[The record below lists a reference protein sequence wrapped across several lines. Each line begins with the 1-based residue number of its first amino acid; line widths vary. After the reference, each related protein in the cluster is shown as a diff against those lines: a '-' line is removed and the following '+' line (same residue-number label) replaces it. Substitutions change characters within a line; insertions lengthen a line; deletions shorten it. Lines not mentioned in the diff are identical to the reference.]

1 LREISICSKGE
12 TVSER
17 FLLSSKLPPYVFS
30 ITNEL
35 KTAARARG
43 EDIIDLG
50 MGNPDLPTPK
60 AIVQKLVEAARNPRN
75 HRYSASRGIPK
86 LREAIA
92 NRYQRKW
99 GVQLDP
105 DTEVVTT
112 IGAKEGLSHLVMT
125 MLAPGEAAIVPV
137 PAYPIH
143 THSVIIAGGRLIEIP
158 AENTDDLLDRLTQT
172 VKAERPKFVMLSFP
186 NNPTCACVDMKFFE
200 EVVKLAHEYNTLI
213 IHDFAYADL
222 VFDGY
227 VAPSILQVEGA
238 KDVAVEIFSLS
249 KSYSMAGWRVGFVV
263 GNREVVTA
271 LTRVKSYMD
280 YGIFQ
285 PIQIASIIALNECE
299 ESVAEIAET
308 YRKRRDV
315 LVEAIS
321 RTGWQIEKPK
331 GTMFVWAK
339 IPDEYR
345 SLGSLEF
352 AKLLLARARVG
363 VSPGVGFGEAG
374 DGHVRFA
381 LIENE
386 HRIRQ
391 AARGIRQM
399 FKAR

>member
-1 LREISICSKGE
+1 M
-12 TVSER
+12 SER

-35 KTAARARG
+35 KAAARARG
-43 EDIIDLG
+43 EDIVDLG
-50 MGNPDLPTPK
+50 MGNPDLPTPTP
-60 AIVQKLVEAARNPRN
+60 IVQKLAEAARNPRN

-92 NRYQRKW
+92 NRYARKW
-99 GVQLDP
+99 GVHLDP
-105 DTEVVTT
+105 NTEVVTT

-125 MLAPGEAAIVPV
+125 MLAPGESAIVPV

-143 THSVIIAGGRLIEIP
+143 THSVTIAGGRLIELP
-158 AENTDDLLDRLTQT
+158 SENTDDLLDRITQT
-172 VKAERPKFVMLSFP
+172 IKAERPKFVLLSFP
-186 NNPTCACVDMKFFE
+186 NNPTCDCVDLKFFE
-200 EVVKLAHEYNTLI
+200 EVVRLAREYNTLI

-238 KDVAVEIFSLS
+238 KDVAVEIFSMS

-263 GNREVVTA
+263 GNSEVVTA

-299 ESVAEIAET
+299 ESVAGIAET

-315 LVEAIS
+315 LIEAMT
-321 RTGWQIEKPK
+321 RAGWQIEKPK

-339 IPDEYR
+339 IPDNYR

-352 AKLLLARARVG
+352 AKLLLRDARVG
-363 VSPGVGFGEAG
+363 VSPGIGFGKSG

-391 AARGIRQM
+391 AARGIRQVL
-399 FKAR
+399 KGK

>member
-1 LREISICSKGE
+1 M
-12 TVSER
+12 TER
-17 FLLSSKLPPYVFS
+17 FLLSSKLPPYVFN

-35 KTAARARG
+35 KAFARARG
-43 EDIIDLG
+43 EDIVDLG
-50 MGNPDLPTPK
+50 MGNPDLPTPEP
-60 AIVQKLVEAARNPRN
+60 IVEKMIEATRNPRN

-92 NRYQRKW
+92 NRYARKW

-105 DTEVVTT
+105 NTEVVTT

-125 MLAPGEAAIVPV
+125 MLAPGETAIVPV

-143 THSVIIAGGRLIEIP
+143 THSVIIAGGRLIKLA
-158 AENTDDLLDRLTQT
+158 AENSDDLLDRLAQAIKT
-172 VKAERPKFVMLSFP
+172 ERPKLVSLSFP
-186 NNPTCACVDMKFFE
+186 NNPTTACVDLKFFE
-200 EVVKLAHEYNTLI
+200 EVVSLAREYGTLV

-227 VAPSILQVEGA
+227 QAPSILQIEGA
-238 KDVAVEIFSLS
+238 KDVAVEIFSMS

-263 GNREVVTA
+263 GNREVVAA

-280 YGIFQ
+280 YGVFQ
-285 PIQIASIIALNECE
+285 PVQIASIIALNECE
-299 ESVAEIAET
+299 SSVAQIAEI

-315 LVEAIS
+315 LIESFA
-321 RTGWQIEKPK
+321 RAGWQIEKPK
-331 GTMFVWAK
+331 GTMFVWAR
-339 IPDEYR
+339 IPEEYR
-345 SLGSLEF
+345 HLGSLEF
-352 AKLLLARARVG
+352 AKLVLARARVG

-391 AARGIRQM
+391 AARGIKRM
-399 FKAR
+399 LSGK